1 MTLKVGVIGTGM
13 IGRDHI
19 RRLTQVLSGVE
30 VVAVS
35 DIDRARAAD
44 AAPEGAE
51 VFDTA
56 QGLIRSDAV
65 EAVVICSWGPAHEEQ
80 LLDCIAARKPVFC
93 EKPLVTSEAAALSV
107 IEAEVASAG
116 ASSRSG
122 LCAASMPIT
131 AGSSRCSPAARWAR
145 R

>member
-13 IGRDHI
+13 IGQDHI

-51 VFDTA
+51 VFDDA
-56 QGLIRSDAV
+56 QGLIRSAGV

-80 LLDCIAARKPVFC
+80 LLECIAARKPVFC
-93 EKPLVTSEAAALSV
+93 EKPLVTSEAAALRVMRPRSPPV
-107 IEAEVASAG
+107 G
-116 ASSRSG
+116 ASSRSAS
-122 LCAASMPIT
+122 CAVSMPTT
-131 AGSSRCSPAARWAR
+131 AGSSR
-145 R
+145 